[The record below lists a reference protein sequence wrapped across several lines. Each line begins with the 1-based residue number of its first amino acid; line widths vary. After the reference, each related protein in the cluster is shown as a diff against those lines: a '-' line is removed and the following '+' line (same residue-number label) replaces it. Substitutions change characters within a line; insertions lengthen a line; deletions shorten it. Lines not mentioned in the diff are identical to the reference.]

1 MLNNLIGEYMFN
13 NSELVNETDRLKK
26 FAFRLTQNNADAED
40 LLQSTVL
47 RAIEKKHLFNEGTNL
62 FSWSSK
68 IMYNLFVTAYRRK
81 TKFES
86 QYDPEDYINKE
97 QVGATQETKIE
108 LQEVHTA
115 MKNLSQEHYEILE
128 KVCVKGLQ
136 YAEVANDLDIPIGT
150 VRSRLSRARES
161 LQAQLDNKMLQ
172 QTHVVRGTNYA
183 DAQKVE
189 KYASA

>member
-1 MLNNLIGEYMFN
+1 MFN
-13 NSELVNETDRLKK
+13 NNDLVKETERLRK
-26 FAFRLTQNNADAED
+26 FAFRLTQSNADADD

-47 RAIEKKHLFNEGTNL
+47 RAIEKKHLFQEGTNL

-86 QYDPEDYINKE
+86 QYDPEDYIQKE

-108 LQEVHTA
+108 LKEVHKA
-115 MKNLSQEHYEILE
+115 MENLSAEHYEILVE
-128 KVCVKGLQ
+128 ICVKGNQ
-136 YAEVANDLDIPIGT
+136 YADVANDLDIPIGT

-161 LQAQLDNKMLQ
+161 LQAHLDNKLMQ
-172 QTHVVRGTNYA
+172 QTHIISNNNYKNA
-183 DAQKVE
+183 IAIE
-189 KYASA
+189 KQASA